1 MGLLSRPSP
10 SRWGG
15 EGEVLLR
22 HLAVVLDAPQRR
34 PDGSFRVADYPRP
47 TNSGAG
53 VRGLYLRTDI
63 NPNPLLDTMQITKQL
78 AVFLENR
85 PGMLARVCDALG
97 EAKINIYAI
106 TTSDTVDH
114 SVIRMVVSDPRKALL
129 LFEEHGTLV
138 VEDDV
143 LMVDGDNKP
152 GSLAQIAHRLAAAKI
167 NIEYCYSA
175 TSPEAKKG
183 LLILRAS
190 DAKKALKV
198 LNS

>member
-1 MGLLSRPSP
+1 
-10 SRWGG
+10 
-15 EGEVLLR
+15 
-22 HLAVVLDAPQRR
+22 
-34 PDGSFRVADYPRP
+34 
-47 TNSGAG
+47 
-53 VRGLYLRTDI
+53 
-63 NPNPLLDTMQITKQL
+63 MQITKQL

-85 PGMLARVCDALG
+85 PGMLARVCDALA

-129 LFEEHGTLV
+129 LFEERGTLV

-152 GSLAQIAHRLAAAKI
+152 GSLARIAHWLSDAKI
-167 NIEYCYSA
+167 NIEYCFSE
-175 TSPEAKKG
+175 TSPEVKKSV
-183 LLILRAS
+183 LILRVS

>member
-1 MGLLSRPSP
+1 
-10 SRWGG
+10 
-15 EGEVLLR
+15 
-22 HLAVVLDAPQRR
+22 
-34 PDGSFRVADYPRP
+34 
-47 TNSGAG
+47 
-53 VRGLYLRTDI
+53 
-63 NPNPLLDTMQITKQL
+63 MQITKQL
-78 AVFLENR
+78 AIFLENR
-85 PGMLARVCDALG
+85 PGTLARVCDALA

-152 GSLAQIAHRLAAAKI
+152 GSLAKIAHRLAAAKI
-167 NIEYCYSA
+167 NIEYCYCA
-175 TSPEAKKG
+175 TSPDAKKG
-183 LLILRAS
+183 LLVLRAS
-190 DAKKALKV
+190 DAHRALKV